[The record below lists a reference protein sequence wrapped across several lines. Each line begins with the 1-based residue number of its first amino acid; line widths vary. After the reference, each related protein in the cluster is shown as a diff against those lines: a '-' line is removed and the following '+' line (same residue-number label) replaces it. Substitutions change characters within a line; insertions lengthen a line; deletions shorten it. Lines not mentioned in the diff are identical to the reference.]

1 MCVARASALRLPLW
15 DTGGRQ
21 LQTKSHIPHRH
32 RGRSALLARTR
43 AEGRPDAPQATS
55 KLQDLPPHGHEPQG
69 RTSANDAGL
78 GRHLTAD
85 PYRPTTA
92 RTPDAHRA
100 HPPSRTLARS
110 RTTVTELRD
119 ARARSHTRPGAARR
133 RCRRRRRQR
142 RLLLKAMGTHRRQK
156 RAGGAR
162 IYARPGSAR
171 VGLGRA
177 HLALSPRSMSE
188 TLRMIEM
195 STAEHKKPQHSPKWG
210 ALGLKYPSA
219 PTAGGDTNREEGP
232 GRASRLRDPDE
243 ADDIL
248 TCGEENEKSERRP
261 PLQSG
266 REH

>member
-1 MCVARASALRLPLW
+1 MGHWGPSCRL
-15 DTGGRQ
+15 
-21 LQTKSHIPHRH
+21 SHTPHRAAV
-32 RGRSALLARTR
+32 RPFSDLARTR

-55 KLQDLPPHGHEPQG
+55 KLQDLPPHGHEPRG

-78 GRHLTAD
+78 GRHLTPD
-85 PYRPTTA
+85 PYPPTTA

-119 ARARSHTRPGAARR
+119 TRTRAHTRPGAARR

-188 TLRMIEM
+188 TLRMMVEM

-210 ALGLKYPSA
+210 CTGAEISLGANLGCRVG
-219 PTAGGDTNREEGP
+219 TQT
-232 GRASRLRDPDE
+232 
-243 ADDIL
+243 
-248 TCGEENEKSERRP
+248 ERRGQDGP
-261 PLQSG
+261 PAYVTLTRRTHTHLWWG
-266 REH
+266 ERKE